1 MRAGELPATIVSCQM
16 RVISVSSSCD
26 GDNRKDMN
34 VKQTSS
40 PSTTMGNSNVAF
52 SINASDQKDEAE
64 EEEKKDQEEEESLAS
79 DGSGKASRKQK
90 PSYKKAITVR
100 RGELTAPHK
109 LSKRETRRLRDL
121 LKGELK
127 ISTDKD
133 EDEAEK
139 LLDYAVDMVNR
150 GENIGH
156 ITDEV

>member
-1 MRAGELPATIVSCQM
+1 MRI
-16 RVISVSSSCD
+16 ISVSSSCD
-26 GDNRKDMN
+26 GDNNRKDMN
-34 VKQTSS
+34 MNQISS
-40 PSTTMGNSNVAF
+40 PSTTMGNSNVVNS
-52 SINASDQKDEAE
+52 SINATDQTTEAE

-127 ISTDKD
+127 ISTDID
-133 EDEAEK
+133 EDDADK